1 MKKNV
6 KKGLSALLIATMAFA
21 LTACGDDSQPAA
33 ADSGSAAATEAP
45 ATEAPATE
53 EPATEAPAAEDTG
66 SGDVADDDSFNGFY
80 LSGGEYILIGTSLV
94 VDEKND
100 DGTYFVQNVS
110 DDGMLTVYQQGGISL
125 PDENTPEEEYAL
137 NLATGLSETGAND
150 DARIKP
156 SNEYSETMTYP
167 VYVASFTSGSNE
179 DTRQWWVYIT
189 FSDSGVYLY
198 GINTP
203 ADADPDAGA
212 IADEV
217 FPGLWMA
224 GGE

>member
-1 MKKNV
+1 MDAKLEHCRIQNWYPR
-6 KKGLSALLIATMAFA
+6 LSVYSLPTNFVFLMDIEIQALQS
-21 LTACGDDSQPAA
+21 GDT
-33 ADSGSAAATEAP
+33 DSGIAKSVIDRLASAMNKFPFTRF
-45 ATEAPATE
+45 
-53 EPATEAPAAEDTG
+53 
-66 SGDVADDDSFNGFY
+66 V
-80 LSGGEYILIGTSLV
+80 GTDLV

-100 DGTYFVQNVS
+100 DGTYFLQNVS
-110 DDGMLTVYQQGGISL
+110 DDGMLTVYQQGGINL
-125 PDENTPEEEYAL
+125 PDADTPEEEYAL

-156 SNEYSETMTYP
+156 SNEYSDKMTYP

-203 ADADPDAGA
+203 VDAETDAGA
-212 IADEV
+212 LADEV
-217 FPGLWMA
+217 FPGLWMK
-224 GGE
+224 G